1 MRILY
6 LIFYI
11 NFQYTLRLFYK
22 NLVVLNKPA
31 RFGRTVYVS
40 NHAASFMDPLVIAA
54 FNKAVVYFMT
64 RSDVFTSFT
73 RPIFWMAHMLPIY
86 RQRDGVNTKEKNI
99 EVFQKCTET
108 LRKKRSLLIFG
119 EGFTDDV
126 FIRRLKPIKKGAARI
141 AFTALEAC
149 DWKED
154 IYIAAVGCNYSNPNK
169 YGSDLLISTSEKIHL
184 NVYKEQYL
192 ENPGKLINEITA
204 KVEQLLK
211 NQLTHLNEE
220 ERAGLHEQIMTI
232 QRKGMS
238 DAAQNN
244 KESLQSRWE
253 YSRKLAAYLNNSD
266 TDVKDIEY
274 ETKAYFKKL
283 KEHEISDQEFF
294 ESQNVRVP
302 FYMYLLHILL
312 LPFVL
317 LGFVHCGILYL
328 LIKRFVE
335 KKFRRAVFWG
345 STKVIM
351 MIFIAG
357 ILNLGVFFILPCC
370 IGWPLSIVYF
380 LLIPLFGDIFH
391 SSLTFWKKSMRMRSI
406 RNRDLGELSTERNN
420 LSLKIRN
427 FVEAIEN

>member
-1 MRILY
+1 
-6 LIFYI
+6 
-11 NFQYTLRLFYK
+11 
-22 NLVVLNKPA
+22 
-31 RFGRTVYVS
+31 
-40 NHAASFMDPLVIAA
+40 MDPLVIAA

>member
-1 MRILY
+1 
-6 LIFYI
+6 
-11 NFQYTLRLFYK
+11 
-22 NLVVLNKPA
+22 
-31 RFGRTVYVS
+31 
-40 NHAASFMDPLVIAA
+40 MDPLVIAA
-54 FNKAVVYFMT
+54 FNKSVVYFMT

-169 YGSDLLISTSEKIHL
+169 YGSDLLISNSEKIHL

-192 ENPGKLINEITA
+192 ENPGKVINQITA

-253 YSRKLAAYLNNSD
+253 YSRKLAAYLNHSD
-266 TDVKDIEY
+266 TEFKDIEY

-302 FYMYLLHILL
+302 LYMYLLHILL

-317 LGFVHCGILYL
+317 LGFIHCGILYL

-335 KKFRRAVFWG
+335 KKFRRAF
-345 STKVIM
+345 S
-351 MIFIAG
+351 
-357 ILNLGVFFILPCC
+357 GVPQ
-370 IGWPLSIVYF
+370 
-380 LLIPLFGDIFH
+380 
-391 SSLTFWKKSMRMRSI
+391 K
-406 RNRDLGELSTERNN
+406 
-420 LSLKIRN
+420 
-427 FVEAIEN
+427 

>member
-54 FNKAVVYFMT
+54 FNKSVVYFMT

-169 YGSDLLISTSEKIHL
+169 YGSDLLISNSEKIHL

-192 ENPGKLINEITA
+192 ENPGKVINQITA

-253 YSRKLAAYLNNSD
+253 YSRKLAAYLNHSD
-266 TDVKDIEY
+266 TEFKDIEY

-302 FYMYLLHILL
+302 LYMYLLHILL

-317 LGFVHCGILYL
+317 LGFIHCGILYL

-420 LSLKIRN
+420 LNLKILN
-427 FVEAIEN
+427 FVQAIEN

>member
-6 LIFYI
+6 LIFYF

-31 RFGRTVYVS
+31 RFERTVYVS

-54 FNKAVVYFMT
+54 FNKSVLYFMT

-99 EVFQKCTET
+99 EAFKKCTEAI
-108 LRKKRSLLIFG
+108 LKKRSLLIFG

-141 AFTALEAC
+141 AFTTLEAC

-192 ENPGKLINEITA
+192 ENPGKVINEITA

-266 TDVKDIEY
+266 TDVKDIEF
-274 ETKAYFKKL
+274 ESNEYFKKL

-420 LSLKIRN
+420 LNLKILN
-427 FVEAIEN
+427 FVEAIGN